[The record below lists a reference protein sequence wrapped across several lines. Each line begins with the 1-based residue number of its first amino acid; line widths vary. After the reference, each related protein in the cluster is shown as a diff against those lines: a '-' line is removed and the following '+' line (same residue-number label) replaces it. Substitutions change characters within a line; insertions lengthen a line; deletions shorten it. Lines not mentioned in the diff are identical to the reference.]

1 MIPDCYDPVYQE
13 GRLQRKWDDTLSKCP
28 ICRLCGRRILPDLP
42 YRFTGTTAVCAAC
55 FDDLSEN
62 EGIVEV
68 PA

>member
-13 GRLQRKWDDTLSKCP
+13 ERRQREWDNTLSKCP
-28 ICRLCGRRILPDLP
+28 ICRLCGLRILPDLP
-42 YRFTGTTAVCAAC
+42 YRFTGTTAVCATC

-68 PA
+68 D